1 MGIIGLH
8 HPVDLPM
15 ARGRHTRRRRTGTIA
30 LIVAIAVGVV
40 LLLFGGVAYAA
51 FRYERGHADLILPG
65 VRIAGVD
72 VGGMTRADATQAV
85 RAAVGTQLEKQ
96 VTVTIGHDHW
106 TTTLGALGRRAA
118 ISDAVDG
125 AFAAAHDLGTLSRA
139 WHRLRDASVG
149 IDVALDYRT
158 TGQGIDDWVAQIAEH
173 VAVAPQDAAIGIAAD
188 ASDIVMVHARPGQKL
203 GQATAAAAIRRALN
217 DDRSNVRL
225 QVHDVQPK
233 VTDASLGRTIVVR
246 LDRNRLDLYQ
256 GFRVIRSFD
265 VATAKPGFTTP
276 NGDWTIYDK
285 QVDPTWHNP
294 APDGWGAGEPL
305 VVGPGPG
312 NPMGPRAF
320 YLTAPG
326 LIRIH
331 GTSDDASIGRYAS
344 HGCIRMH
351 NTDVVALYPLV
362 PVGTHVL
369 VVGHRPAGASY
380 WDTPPAQDT

>member
-1 MGIIGLH
+1 
-8 HPVDLPM
+8 M
-15 ARGRHTRRRRTGTIA
+15 ARGRHTRTRRTGVIIV
-30 LIVAIAVGVV
+30 IVAAAMGVV
-40 LLLFGGVAYAA
+40 LLAFGGAAYAA
-51 FRYERGHADLILPG
+51 YRYEMSHADRILPG

-72 VGGMTRADATQAV
+72 VSGMTRPEATRAV
-85 RAAVGTQLEKQ
+85 RTAAGAQLETQ
-96 VTVTIGHDHW
+96 FTVTVGHDHW

-118 ISDAVDG
+118 IREAVDA
-125 AFAAAHDLGTLSRA
+125 AFDAATGMGTFSRA
-139 WHRLRDASVG
+139 WHRLRDQSIG
-149 IDVALDYRT
+149 IDVPRDYQ
-158 TGQGIDDWVAQIAEH
+158 TGGSGVADWVDQIAKH
-173 VAVAPQDAAIGIAAD
+173 VAVKPTNASIGIEPDASGVVMIHSKDGTQLSRSTAIG
-188 ASDIVMVHARPGQKL
+188 
-203 GQATAAAAIRRALN
+203 AIKRAL
-217 DDRSNVRL
+217 DADEDA
-225 QVHDVQPK
+225 VHLRTKAVPPK
-233 VTDASLGRTIVVR
+233 VTDETLGVTIVVH
-246 LDRNRLDLYQ
+246 LDRNVLELYD
-256 GFRVIRSFD
+256 GFHVVHTYP

-331 GTSDDASIGRYAS
+331 GPSDDASIGRYAS

-351 NTDVVALYPLV
+351 NTEVVALYPLV

-369 VVGHRPAGASY
+369 IVGHRPADAAY
-380 WDTPPAQDT
+380 WDTPPGMDT

>member
-1 MGIIGLH
+1 
-8 HPVDLPM
+8 M
-15 ARGRHTRRRRTGTIA
+15 ARGRHTRTRRTGAIIA
-30 LIVAIAVGVV
+30 IVAAAVGVM
-40 LLLFGGVAYAA
+40 LLAFGGAAYAA
-51 FRYERGHADLILPG
+51 YRYEMSHADRILPG

-72 VGGMTRADATQAV
+72 VSGMTRPEAARAV
-85 RAAVGTQLEKQ
+85 RAAAGAQLETQ
-96 VTVTIGHDHW
+96 FTVTVGHDHW

-118 ISDAVDG
+118 IRDAVDG
-125 AFAAAHDLGTLSRA
+125 AFDAAKGMGTLSRA
-139 WHRLRDASVG
+139 WHRLRDQSIG
-149 IDVALDYRT
+149 IDVPLDYQ
-158 TGQGIDDWVAQIAEH
+158 TGGSGVADWVDQIAKH
-173 VAVAPQDAAIGIAAD
+173 VAVKPTNASIGIEPDASGIVMIHSKDGTELPRSAAIGSI
-188 ASDIVMVHARPGQKL
+188 K
-203 GQATAAAAIRRALN
+203 RALDA
-217 DDRSNVRL
+217 DDDAVHLRTKAVR
-225 QVHDVQPK
+225 PK
-233 VTDASLGRTIVVR
+233 VTDATLGVTIVVH
-246 LDRNRLDLYQ
+246 LDRNVLELYDR
-256 GFRVIRSFD
+256 FHVVHTYP

-362 PVGTHVL
+362 PVGTHVI
-369 VVGHRPAGASY
+369 VVGQRPAGAAY
-380 WDTPPAQDT
+380 WDTPPGMDT

>member
-1 MGIIGLH
+1 
-8 HPVDLPM
+8 M
-15 ARGRHTRRRRTGTIA
+15 ARGRHTRKRRTGAIA
-30 LIVAIAVGVV
+30 LIIAIAVSV
-40 LLLFGGVAYAA
+40 LVLVFGGVAFAA
-51 FRYERGHADLILPG
+51 YRYEMSHADRVLPG

-72 VGGMTRADATQAV
+72 VGGMSRAEATRAV
-85 RAAVGTQLEKQ
+85 REAVGTQLEQ
-96 VTVTIGHDHW
+96 QITVTIGSDHW

-149 IDVALDYRT
+149 VDVPLDYRT
-158 TGQGIDDWVAQIAEH
+158 AGAGVADWVAQIAKDVE
-173 VAVAPQDAAIGIAAD
+173 VAPRNASIGVTDD
-188 ASDIVMVHARPGQKL
+188 ASSIVMIHAKPGEKL
-203 GQATAAAAIRRALN
+203 AAASAAEKIRQAL
-217 DDRSNVRL
+217 DQGERTVRL
-225 QVHDVQPK
+225 HVRNVAPK
-233 VTDASLGRTIVVR
+233 VTDEKLGSTIVVH
-246 LDRNRLDLYQ
+246 LDRNVLDLYD
-256 GFRVIRSFD
+256 GFHVIRSYD

-312 NPMGPRAF
+312 NPMGPRAL

-331 GTSDDASIGRYAS
+331 GTSDDGSIGRYAS

-351 NTDVVALYPLV
+351 NTDVIALFPLV

-369 VVGHRPAGASY
+369 VLGHRPADAAY
-380 WDTPPAQDT
+380 WDTPPGKDT

>member
-1 MGIIGLH
+1 MS
-8 HPVDLPM
+8 
-15 ARGRHTRRRRTGTIA
+15 
-30 LIVAIAVGVV
+30 
-40 LLLFGGVAYAA
+40 
-51 FRYERGHADLILPG
+51 HADRILPG

-72 VGGMTRADATQAV
+72 VSGMTRADAKRAV
-85 RAAVGTQLEKQ
+85 RGVAGTELETQ
-96 VTVTIGHDHW
+96 FTVTVGNDHW

-125 AFAAAHDLGTLSRA
+125 AFAAADDLGTFSRA
-139 WHRLRDASVG
+139 WHRLRDESIGV
-149 IDVALDYRT
+149 DVTLDYRT
-158 TGQGIDDWVAQIAEH
+158 AGAGVADWVARIAKD
-173 VAVAPQDAAIGIAAD
+173 VAVAPRNATIGITSD
-188 ASDIVMVHARPGQKL
+188 ASDIVMVHAKDGTKL
-203 GQATAAAAIRRALN
+203 AQASAVSSIRNAL
-217 DDRSNVRL
+217 DRDRHSVDLRVR
-225 QVHDVQPK
+225 DVDPK
-233 VTDASLGRTIVVR
+233 VTDSTLGPTIVLH
-246 LDRNRLDLYQ
+246 LDRNELDLYD
-256 GFRVIRSFD
+256 GFHVIRSWD

-312 NPMGPRAF
+312 NPMGPRAL
-320 YLTAPG
+320 YITAPG

-351 NTDVVALYPLV
+351 NDEVVALYPMV

-369 VVGHRPAGASY
+369 IVGHRPAGAAY
-380 WDTPPAQDT
+380 WDTPPGMDT